1 MEIYDFTMHR
11 GATFH
16 RALLF
21 RKDGEVLDLTGY
33 TAKCQVRDYPD
44 GGALLCEMECTITGS
59 AGRIDLLIP
68 ASASAGFTS
77 GLYAWDIRVTSPASV
92 AEYYLGGAFK
102 VLPSVTE

>member
-1 MEIYDFTMHR
+1 MEIYDFSMHR

-21 RKDGEVLDLTGY
+21 RKGGEVLYLTGY
-33 TAKCQVRDYPD
+33 EAKCQVRECPD
-44 GGALLCEMECTITGS
+44 GGALLCEMECTITPA

-68 ASASAGFTS
+68 ASVSSGFTS